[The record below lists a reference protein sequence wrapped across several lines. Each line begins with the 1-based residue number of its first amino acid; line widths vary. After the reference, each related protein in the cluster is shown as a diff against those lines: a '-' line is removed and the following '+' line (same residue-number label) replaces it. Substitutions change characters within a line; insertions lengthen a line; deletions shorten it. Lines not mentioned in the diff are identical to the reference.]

1 MGSTSDWDVMSD
13 AAATL
18 AQFGVEFEKR
28 VVSAHRTPDL
38 LVEYAKTAKSRGLE
52 VIIAGAGGAAH
63 LPGMVASMTALP
75 VIGVPVKSRALNGL
89 DSLLSIVQMPGGV
102 PVATVAINGAKNA
115 ALIAVS
121 ILALKDEALAARLE
135 MFRAKQRMYLK
146 RNFRPMSAVKTI
158 GIIGGG
164 QLGLMII
171 EQAHL
176 LGARTIC
183 LDPAEDAPAF
193 KISDERIVGRFDD
206 PAALEELCRRSDVVT
221 YEFENVP
228 GDLLVALE
236 QKYNIKQG
244 FRPLFDSQDRLR
256 EKSNACDHGLKTPAF
271 MAVDDEESLHRAIA
285 RIAYPCVLKTRTLG
299 YDGHGQAVLRGEA
312 DLAKARELLA
322 VPCILEEFV
331 PFDFEASVVLVS
343 DGERVI
349 CFPVGRN
356 IHKDGI
362 LDLCIVPAEMPDQV
376 RERMVSQ
383 SKRFMR
389 DCGYRGILA
398 IEYFVKG
405 DEVYF
410 NEMAPRP
417 HNSGHWT
424 IEGSTTN
431 QFRELCRYLL
441 DMPLEEP
448 QLKAPTVMKNI
459 LGQDLER
466 AEALARENRPGVYVH
481 IYGKTV
487 SKPKRKMGHVT
498 FVGVTGEEYAA
509 KWADRFVK

>member
-1 MGSTSDWDVMSD
+1 
-13 AAATL
+13 
-18 AQFGVEFEKR
+18 
-28 VVSAHRTPDL
+28 
-38 LVEYAKTAKSRGLE
+38 
-52 VIIAGAGGAAH
+52 
-63 LPGMVASMTALP
+63 
-75 VIGVPVKSRALNGL
+75 
-89 DSLLSIVQMPGGV
+89 
-102 PVATVAINGAKNA
+102 
-115 ALIAVS
+115 
-121 ILALKDEALAARLE
+121 
-135 MFRAKQRMYLK
+135 
-146 RNFRPMSAVKTI
+146 MSAVKTI

-285 RIAYPCVLKTRTLG
+285 RIGYPCVLKTRTLG

-362 LDLCIVPAEMPDQV
+362 LDLSLI
-376 RERMVSQ
+376 
-383 SKRFMR
+383 
-389 DCGYRGILA
+389 
-398 IEYFVKG
+398 
-405 DEVYF
+405 
-410 NEMAPRP
+410 
-417 HNSGHWT
+417 
-424 IEGSTTN
+424 
-431 QFRELCRYLL
+431 
-441 DMPLEEP
+441 
-448 QLKAPTVMKNI
+448 
-459 LGQDLER
+459 
-466 AEALARENRPGVYVH
+466 H
-481 IYGKTV
+481 I
-487 SKPKRKMGHVT
+487 
-498 FVGVTGEEYAA
+498 
-509 KWADRFVK
+509 

>member
-1 MGSTSDWDVMSD
+1 
-13 AAATL
+13 
-18 AQFGVEFEKR
+18 
-28 VVSAHRTPDL
+28 
-38 LVEYAKTAKSRGLE
+38 
-52 VIIAGAGGAAH
+52 
-63 LPGMVASMTALP
+63 
-75 VIGVPVKSRALNGL
+75 
-89 DSLLSIVQMPGGV
+89 
-102 PVATVAINGAKNA
+102 
-115 ALIAVS
+115 
-121 ILALKDEALAARLE
+121 
-135 MFRAKQRMYLK
+135 
-146 RNFRPMSAVKTI
+146 MSAVKTI

-285 RIAYPCVLKTRTLG
+285 RIGYPCVLKTRTLG

-389 DCGYRGILA
+389 DCGYRGDSGYRIFREGRRGLFQRNGA
-398 IEYFVKG
+398 APAQQRTLDHRGFDDQSVPGAVPLPARY
-405 DEVYF
+405 
-410 NEMAPRP
+410 APRRAAAEGP
-417 HNSGHWT
+417 YRDEKHPGTGSGAGRGACPG
-424 IEGSTTN
+424 ESP
-431 QFRELCRYLL
+431 RCVCPYLR
-441 DMPLEEP
+441 
-448 QLKAPTVMKNI
+448 Q
-459 LGQDLER
+459 
-466 AEALARENRPGVYVH
+466 
-481 IYGKTV
+481 
-487 SKPKRKMGHVT
+487 
-498 FVGVTGEEYAA
+498 
-509 KWADRFVK
+509 DRFQAQAQDGTRDFRRCDRRGVCRQVGRQICEIKSKIR